1 MDEAFRSVRV
11 IGALH
16 MYTAFG
22 MIMGAMIGCALM
34 ALYGLGISIGLAG
47 ALIGGAMGSL
57 AELMPKRRSQPTA

>member
-1 MDEAFRSVRV
+1 
-11 IGALH
+11 

-22 MIMGAMIGCALM
+22 MVMGAMIGCAIM
-34 ALYGLGISIGLAG
+34 ATYDLGMAMGLAG

>member
-1 MDEAFRSVRV
+1 MDEAIAPSASSE
-11 IGALH
+11 GLQ

-34 ALYGLGISIGLAG
+34 ALYGLGISTGLAG